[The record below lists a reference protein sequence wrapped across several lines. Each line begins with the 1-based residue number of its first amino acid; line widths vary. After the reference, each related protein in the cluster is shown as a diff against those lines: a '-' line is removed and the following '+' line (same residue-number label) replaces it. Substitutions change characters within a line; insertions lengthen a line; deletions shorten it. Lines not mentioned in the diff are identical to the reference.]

1 MPNWKTHIEIG
12 IRINEFLKY
21 NKRDLNLFLFGS
33 ILPDI
38 NNGYLITDVSNKI
51 EHDITHMGKFINSSY
66 SDFYNKYKN
75 EIENRNPI
83 FLGYLFHLY
92 TDNTWNKNFYTRVKN
107 ENIKVENFDELRIIK
122 QSDFK
127 VYNNNFIKNTI
138 EIDNIDYLL
147 REIKNIEEVSIEKE
161 DILKSLNFLKEQ
173 KIYNEKF
180 KFYSLEELDDIIKE
194 TINNC
199 KKIIKL

>member
-12 IRINEFLKY
+12 IRINEVLKY
-21 NKRDLNLFLFGS
+21 NKSDLNLFLFGS

-66 SDFYNKYKN
+66 TDFYNKYKK

-92 TDNTWNKNFYTRVKN
+92 TDNTWNKNFYIRVQT
-107 ENIKVENFDELRIIK
+107 ENIKVENFDDLRIIK

-127 VYNNNFIKNTI
+127 VYNNNFINNII

-147 REIKNIEEVSIEKE
+147 NEIKNIEEVVIEKE
-161 DILKSLNFLKEQ
+161 DILKALKFLKEQ
-173 KIYNEKF
+173 EIYNEKF
-180 KFYSLEELDDIIKE
+180 KFYSLEELDNIINE
-194 TINNC
+194 TINDC